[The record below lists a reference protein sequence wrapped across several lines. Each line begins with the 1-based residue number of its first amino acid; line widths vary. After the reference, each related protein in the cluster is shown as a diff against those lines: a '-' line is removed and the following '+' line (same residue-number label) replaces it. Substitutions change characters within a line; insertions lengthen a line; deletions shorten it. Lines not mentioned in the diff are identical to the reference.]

1 MYAKLQGEDVPEVFK
16 HPEQFNSTYKE
27 LDPNEDP
34 HKLIYRTTNG
44 EYGNWNPSLIEM
56 PTVYRGK
63 ANNFVKSQN
72 NIVYR
77 DSRMNCEMDKNRWM
91 DPECVVIR
99 K

>member
-1 MYAKLQGEDVPEVFK
+1 
-16 HPEQFNSTYKE
+16 
-27 LDPNEDP
+27 
-34 HKLIYRTTNG
+34 
-44 EYGNWNPSLIEM
+44 M